1 VRVREID
8 PPNDPA
14 RLVDALYA
22 LEVEAHDELLPLE
35 PVRTHD
41 EAVSYWRHPPT
52 DRKRRHWL
60 AEEGAEVVGMAGL
73 HVYGPAFVHAEVFVT
88 TDHRRRGIGSALFA
102 AVCTAAREEQ
112 VASFFGDHGTDGG
125 AAFAAH
131 HGAVDDQRE
140 VRSLLR
146 LSDASLPAPKVP
158 EGHTLLSWIGRCP
171 DELVE
176 SYAAARS
183 AMSDAPAPGGAELD
197 LGTVDAVRS
206 SEETGLRRGREIRV
220 TVALDPAGS
229 VVSFTE
235 VRVTPGGTT
244 VNTDDT
250 GTVAA
255 ARGLGLARAVKL
267 ESLRCLRR
275 DRPEAELVITMNA
288 EQNAAMRHINTTI
301 GFVPTATLTSTVV
314 TL

>member
-1 VRVREID
+1 VDVREID
-8 PPNDPA
+8 PPSAPVELVE
-14 RLVDALYA
+14 RLYE

-35 PVRTHD
+35 PVRAHD
-41 EAVSYWRHPPT
+41 EAVSYWRNPPS
-52 DRKRRHWL
+52 DQRRRHWL
-60 AEEGAEVVGMAGL
+60 ADEGAEVVGMAGL
-73 HVYGPAFVHAEVFVT
+73 YVYGPAFVHAEVFVT
-88 TDHRRRGIGSALFA
+88 ADHRRRGVGSALLGA
-102 AVCTAAREEQ
+102 LCAAAREEK
-112 VASFFGDHGTDGG
+112 VGSFFGDHVTDAG

-146 LSDASLPAPKVP
+146 LRDARLPDPKVP
-158 EGHTLLSWIGRCP
+158 EGHSLLSWIGSCP
-171 DELVE
+171 EELVE

-197 LGTVDAVRS
+197 EGTVDAVRR

-235 VRVTPGGTT
+235 VRLTPGATT
-244 VNTDDT
+244 VSTNDT

-255 ARGLGLARAVKL
+255 ARGQGLARAVKV

-275 DRPEAELVITMNA
+275 DRPETELVITMNA
-288 EQNAAMRHINTTI
+288 EQNAAMRRINTTI
-301 GFVPTATLTSTVV
+301 GFVPTATLTSTVL

>member
-1 VRVREID
+1 VREID
-8 PPNDPA
+8 PPSAPVE
-14 RLVDALYA
+14 LVDALYA
-22 LEVEAHDELLPLE
+22 LEVEAAAELIPLE
-35 PVRTHD
+35 PPRAHEV
-41 EAVSYWRHPPT
+41 AVSFWRNPPR
-52 DRKRRHWL
+52 DQRRRHWI
-60 AEEGAEVVGMAGL
+60 AEDGEEVVGMAGL
-73 HVYGPAFVHAEVFVT
+73 YVYAPTFVHAEVFVAA
-88 TDHRRRGIGSALFA
+88 DHRRRGIGSALLA
-102 AVCTAAREEQ
+102 ALCAAAREEK
-112 VASFFGDHGTDGG
+112 VASFFADHATDGG

-146 LSDASLPAPKVP
+146 LREAELPDPKIP
-158 EGHTLLSWIGRCP
+158 EGHALLSWIGSCP
-171 DELVE
+171 EELVE

-183 AMSDAPAPGGAELD
+183 AMSDAPAPGDAELD
-197 LGTVDAVRS
+197 EETVDSVRR
-206 SEETGLRRGREIRV
+206 SEETARRRGREIRV
-220 TVALDPAGS
+220 TVALDPGGS
-229 VVSFTE
+229 VVSFTD
-235 VRVTPGGTT
+235 VRLSPGDTT

-255 ARGLGLARAVKL
+255 ARGQGLARAVKL

-301 GFVPTATLTSTVV
+301 GFVPTATLTSTVL